1 MLQNMNYGE
10 ELLVRLKRGDAAA
23 YDLLYE
29 LFWNKLY
36 QHTLI
41 RIRNPEAAKDIV
53 QNVFINLWERRETL
67 KIDTTLEQFLFG
79 AVKLQI
85 LNFFRSEKA
94 DEKVL
99 DYTLKKLEGAIAP
112 FNELSEYL
120 EMERLI
126 DAELK
131 KLPDNMRHAYL
142 LKNEHHTTREIAKKL
157 NLAEQTVSNHISEAM
172 RRIRTSVRNQFIER
186 SV

>member
-1 MLQNMNYGE
+1 MLQNMNYGV
-10 ELLVRLKRGDAAA
+10 ELMVRLKRGDAAA
-23 YDLLYE
+23 YDVLYE
-29 LFWNKLY
+29 LFWDKLY
-36 QHTLI
+36 SHTLI
-41 RIRNPEAAKDIV
+41 RIRNTEAAKDIV
-53 QNVFINLWERRETL
+53 QNVFINLWERRET
-67 KIDTTLEQFLFG
+67 IEINTTLEQFLFG
-79 AVKLQI
+79 AVKLQV

-99 DYTLKKLEGAIAP
+99 DYTLKKMEGALAP

-142 LKNEHHTTREIAKKL
+142 LKNERHTTKEIAAKL

-172 RRIRTSVRNQFIER
+172 RRIRTSVRNEFIER